1 MEQESKKRFI
11 INVVFFILAAT
22 LVWLASRFLLGYLL
36 PFVLGTAL
44 AFAVQRPARLL
55 SSKLGMP
62 TGVWAAILV
71 GLLFSVGVGLVGF
84 GLFKLITQSVSL
96 LSSIPQSLE
105 GANGFMQRAEELL
118 LRVRDTLPKGASMAF
133 LDTLEGMLGDFISS
147 LTAYISSAATSL
159 AAAAPKFLLSFVVTV
174 AASCYIAK
182 DFDRLTKFLRSLIKK
197 ETYKRMIIIK
207 NIFVGCVLRMV
218 CGYGILALITFA
230 ELSVAFFL
238 LKIKYSILIAAV
250 IAFVDLLPVL
260 GSGTV
265 LIPWAAV
272 CMLGGNVPKG
282 VILCVIYLVITAVRY
297 FAQPR
302 IIAGQTG
309 ADPLLT
315 LLAVFLGFRLGGV
328 GGMLLFPVVCIV
340 VIEYYKRQLKE
351 ETNIHNA
358 ETDA

>member
-11 INVVFFILAAT
+11 INVVFFILAAM

-55 SSKLGMP
+55 SAKLGMP
-62 TGVWAAILV
+62 SGVWAAILV
-71 GLLFSVGVGLVGF
+71 GLLFSFSVGIIGF
-84 GLFKLITQSVSL
+84 GVFKLITQAAGF

-118 LRVRDTLPKGASMAF
+118 LRVKDTLPKGASGAF
-133 LDTLEGMLGDFISS
+133 LDTLKGMLGDFTSA
-147 LTAYISSAATSL
+147 LTAFLSSAATSL
-159 AAAAPKFLLSFVVTV
+159 AAATPKFLLSFVVTV

-182 DFDRLTKFLRSLIKK
+182 DFERLTKFLRSLIKE
-197 ETYKRMIIIK
+197 ETYERITIIK

-218 CGYGILALITFA
+218 CGYGILAFITFA

-238 LKIKYSILIAAV
+238 LKIRYSILIAAV
-250 IAFVDLLPVL
+250 IAFVDFLPIL

-272 CMLGGNVPKG
+272 CMLGGNVSKG

-315 LLAVFLGFRLGGV
+315 LLAVFLGFRIGGV

-351 ETNIHNA
+351 ETNIHNDKTNA
-358 ETDA
+358 